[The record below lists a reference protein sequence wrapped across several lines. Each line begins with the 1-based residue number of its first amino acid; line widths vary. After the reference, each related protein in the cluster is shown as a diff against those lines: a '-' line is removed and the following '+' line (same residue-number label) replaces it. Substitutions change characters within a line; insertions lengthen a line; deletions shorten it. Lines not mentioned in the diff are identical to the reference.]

1 MTYEYFISLIIGLFV
16 SLTGINLTFF
26 DVKAPAESRLTAE
39 QVIDLEV
46 QAEQEFRAAGGQY
59 E

>member
-16 SLTGINLTFF
+16 SITGINITFF
-26 DVKAPAESRLTAE
+26 DVKAPAETRLTAE

-46 QAEQEFRAAGGQY
+46 QAEQEFIANGGVY
-59 E
+59 